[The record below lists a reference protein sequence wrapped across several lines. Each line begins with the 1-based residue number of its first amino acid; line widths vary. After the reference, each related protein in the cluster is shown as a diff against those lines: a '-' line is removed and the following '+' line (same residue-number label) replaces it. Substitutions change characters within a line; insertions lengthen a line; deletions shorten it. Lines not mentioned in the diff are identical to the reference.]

1 MRWGNTMLRIKAFGL
16 DIYGCQEALERLD
29 DYVDR
34 ELSLEET
41 QKVRQ
46 HLKLCHHCA
55 RKFSFQEELLAGMR
69 SKAQR
74 ILLPAD
80 VDAFKAKINAL
91 LKQEAAPDSE
101 QSAPTAN

>member
-1 MRWGNTMLRIKAFGL
+1 MLRIKAFGL
-16 DIYGCQEALERLD
+16 DIYGCREALERLD

-34 ELSLEET
+34 ELSPEET

-55 RKFSFQEELLAGMR
+55 RKFSFQEELLAGMKT
-69 SKAQR
+69 KAQK

-80 VDAFKAKINAL
+80 VSAFKDKISAL
-91 LKQEAAPDSE
+91 LKQEAASAPE
-101 QSAPTAN
+101 QSADNPNQT

>member
-29 DYVDR
+29 DYVDH
-34 ELSLEET
+34 ELSPEET

-55 RKFSFQEELLAGMR
+55 RKFSFEEELIAGMK

-74 ILLPAD
+74 IQLPAD

-91 LKQEAAPDSE
+91 LKQEAAPESD
-101 QSAPTAN
+101 QSAASTN